1 MADPIKISVKAGGQ
15 PIQVKVNE
23 ERIQVN
29 SPVGLTSGWPFGANP
44 KSVGDIARDIPTVV
58 DQVAMPGRYRVVKW
72 LLLISDEANGL
83 GVSSEIN
90 AFLHGGEIEF
100 TEYAVIGDADAIRYE
115 VDFVVNAGAVQMV
128 FTSQNDGVVNVNTMK
143 IGMFA

>member
-1 MADPIKISVKAGGQ
+1 M
-15 PIQVKVNE
+15 
-23 ERIQVN
+23 
-29 SPVGLTSGWPFGANP
+29 
-44 KSVGDIARDIPTVV
+44 
-58 DQVAMPGRYRVVKW
+58 VKW

-115 VDFVVNAGAVQMV
+115 IDFVVNAGAVQMV
-128 FTSQNDGVVNVNTMK
+128 FTSRYDGLINVNTMK